1 MPIHFLASQPHRI
14 LVVEPDP
21 FLLHLS
27 AEVLIRQGYEV
38 NAAEDAAT
46 AWEELL
52 AINYHLLITDYKLP
66 KITGIGLIKKLRA
79 ARVALPVVVMAE
91 KLPTRQLAKLPP
103 LQPAVMLLKPVGA
116 DALLDT
122 VETVLRATGSP
133 LDNLAARASTM
144 NPMLQEILEH
154 GIAYSHWGLNE

>member
-1 MPIHFLASQPHRI
+1 MPVQFETDQPQRI

-27 AEVLIRQGYEV
+27 ADVLMRQGYEV
-38 NAAEDAAT
+38 YAAENAAT

-66 KITGIGLIKKLRA
+66 KITGIGLIKKLRT
-79 ARVALPVVVMAE
+79 ARLALPVVLITE
-91 KLPTRQLAKLPP
+91 KLSTQLLARLQP
-103 LQPAVMLLKPVGA
+103 LQPAVMLLKPIAA

-122 VETVLRATGSP
+122 VKTVLRVAGSP
-133 LDNLAARASTM
+133 LYNLAARASTIT
-144 NPMLQEILEH
+144 PLLQEILQR
-154 GIAYSHWGLNE
+154 GIDCSHLELTE

>member
-1 MPIHFLASQPHRI
+1 MTIQFQANQRRRI

-38 NAAEDAAT
+38 NAVEDAAT
-46 AWEELL
+46 AWEELR
-52 AINYHLLITDYKLP
+52 ATNYNLLITGYKLP

-79 ARVALPVVVMAE
+79 ARLALPVVLVAD
-91 KLPTRQLAKLPP
+91 KLPRQQLAKLPP
-103 LQPAVMLLKPVGA
+103 LQPAVTLLKPVAA

-122 VETVLRATGSP
+122 VETVLSAASSS
-133 LDNLAARASTM
+133 LDNLAARASTIT
-144 NPMLQEILEH
+144 PMHREILEH
-154 GIAYSHWGLNE
+154 GIDYSHWGLNE